1 MKRLIKESGIRD
13 INLLAKRY
21 KKAKI
26 YFHQDLDGVTTA
38 IAMKNYLEQNGI
50 NVVDAEIIQYGD
62 KEFGIKKPEGSGE
75 VMPVLVDFAHGKPMF
90 VIHTDHHDSQ
100 AGVEKDTATNFK
112 SSRSNVET
120 ISQSISPKEIFTSE
134 DIHLIST
141 VDSANFAVNDIT
153 PEMVMNYL
161 FKYDKNESLKRNK
174 MLMGLVTNK
183 LLLAFKNKP
192 KFLERLVLEA
202 KPSLLSILNL
212 IKKIIKEKG
221 YANIDDLVKNQ
232 EDYVSK
238 MKNYKNLDVQ
248 GNVIVQYGGGSM
260 VKSGSYDRYTPFRNN
275 PDADF
280 IVMAWPKGLVQ
291 SSCNPYKKERAL
303 KGVDLGEIK
312 DEVLDVFKNE
322 LTSQKITFGTLKRLS
337 EMGTEYGSVGFTFKD
352 MMAIYG
358 NSPSFKIQG
367 DYGSLRDI
375 LSNISSRLYRSL
387 SEKQRMLLDKVS
399 VNGLDVIKANSGGH
413 KCITNISGINFLYSG
428 KKQEGDR
435 KYVDLLKD
443 IQKTFVDIL
452 NKKIGTPAN
461 LKESKESYKKGVES
475 LLKNHIKGGKT
486 LSEKEWDYIMEKLD
500 CVVDNRGQWD
510 HPEKCTMIESN
521 SITMKNV
528 PYPLL
533 GIDDTGHTKLMLP
546 EKTYKFPGNN
556 VFEIPLKG
564 KHKTLGIELLKN
576 LSNY

>member
-1 MKRLIKESGIRD
+1 
-13 INLLAKRY
+13 
-21 KKAKI
+21 
-26 YFHQDLDGVTTA
+26 
-38 IAMKNYLEQNGI
+38 
-50 NVVDAEIIQYGD
+50 
-62 KEFGIKKPEGSGE
+62 
-75 VMPVLVDFAHGKPMF
+75 
-90 VIHTDHHDSQ
+90 
-100 AGVEKDTATNFK
+100 
-112 SSRSNVET
+112 
-120 ISQSISPKEIFTSE
+120 
-134 DIHLIST
+134 
-141 VDSANFAVNDIT
+141 
-153 PEMVMNYL
+153 
-161 FKYDKNESLKRNK
+161 
-174 MLMGLVTNK
+174 
-183 LLLAFKNKP
+183 
-192 KFLERLVLEA
+192 
-202 KPSLLSILNL
+202 
-212 IKKIIKEKG
+212 
-221 YANIDDLVKNQ
+221 
-232 EDYVSK
+232 
-238 MKNYKNLDVQ
+238 
-248 GNVIVQYGGGSM
+248 
-260 VKSGSYDRYTPFRNN
+260 
-275 PDADF
+275 
-280 IVMAWPKGLVQ
+280 MAWPKGLVQ

-312 DEVLDVFKNE
+312 DEVLDVFKGE